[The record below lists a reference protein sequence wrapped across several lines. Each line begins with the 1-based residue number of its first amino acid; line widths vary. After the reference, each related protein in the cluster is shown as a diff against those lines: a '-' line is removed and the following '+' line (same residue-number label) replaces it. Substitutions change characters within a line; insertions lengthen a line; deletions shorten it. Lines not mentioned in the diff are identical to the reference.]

1 MVIVISLTLNSISIS
16 LILVTFKEPSLSMF
30 LLQLLEKEPQNMDED
45 LDFRALEDGFV
56 S

>member
-1 MVIVISLTLNSISIS
+1 MRDEWSYS
-16 LILVTFKEPSLSMF
+16 SM
-30 LLQLLEKEPQNMDED
+30 QLLEKETENVDDD